1 MSAETPAEQKAT
13 AIVTRPPMDFIPKNV
28 DEAYRMAEMFGKS
41 NLLPDALKAKPYD
54 VLVVLLAGAE
64 FGISPMAALREVY
77 VVRGKAGLSS
87 LLKIGLVKNSPHC
100 EYFKLVEST
109 AKRCIYET
117 KRRGEPGP
125 ATRLEYTIEQATLAG
140 YYPGDPG
147 SMWKKDPA
155 LMLRRRCGGQLADEV
170 YSDVTRG
177 AADVD
182 EMRDE
187 ERTFSGT
194 TSPFAPD
201 PVQVKSSRPPAPP
214 PQDAEISEEKPP
226 ATTPAPTEPAP
237 VDAQAAEAD
246 VAVMVEIEAAWAA
259 AKSKE
264 DMLATVPMMN
274 RLSEA
279 TKKAYRPRYAARL
292 KEVAP

>member
-1 MSAETPAEQKAT
+1 
-13 AIVTRPPMDFIPKNV
+13 MDFIPKNV
-28 DEAYRMAEMFGKS
+28 DEAFRMAEMFGKS

-100 EYFKLVEST
+100 EYFKMVEST

-125 ATRLEYTIEQATLAG
+125 PSRLEYTIEQATQAG
-140 YYPGDPG
+140 YYPGDAG

-177 AADVD
+177 ASDVD
-182 EMRDE
+182 ELRDE
-187 ERTFSGT
+187 ERTFSCT
-194 TSPFAPD
+194 TSPMAAE
-201 PVQVKSSRPPAPP
+201 PVQVKSSRPAQTPV
-214 PQDAEISEEKPP
+214 DAELADAKPSPTPP
-226 ATTPAPTEPAP
+226 AQEQPAA
-237 VDAQAAEAD
+237 VDAQAVEAD
-246 VAVMVEIEAAWAA
+246 VEVMAEIEAAWKA

-264 DMLATVPMMN
+264 DMLATVPIMN
-274 RLSEA
+274 RLSET
-279 TKKAYRPRYAARL
+279 TKKAYRPRYSARL